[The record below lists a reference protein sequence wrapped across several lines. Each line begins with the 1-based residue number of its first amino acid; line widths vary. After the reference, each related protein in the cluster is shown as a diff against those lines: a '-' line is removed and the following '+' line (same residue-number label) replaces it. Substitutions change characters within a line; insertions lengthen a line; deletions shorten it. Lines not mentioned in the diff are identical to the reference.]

1 MVSALQIVL
10 TISIL
15 KNLWSVMQECFRKCT
30 QLRSESKQIRRSEAT
45 FHLIINRAKEASLRL
60 FSDFDI

>member
-1 MVSALQIVL
+1 MVSALQVVL
-10 TISIL
+10 IISIL
-15 KNLWSVMQECFRKCT
+15 KNLWSVMQESFRKCT

-60 FSDFDI
+60 FPDFDI

>member
-1 MVSALQIVL
+1 
-10 TISIL
+10 
-15 KNLWSVMQECFRKCT
+15 MQESFRKCT